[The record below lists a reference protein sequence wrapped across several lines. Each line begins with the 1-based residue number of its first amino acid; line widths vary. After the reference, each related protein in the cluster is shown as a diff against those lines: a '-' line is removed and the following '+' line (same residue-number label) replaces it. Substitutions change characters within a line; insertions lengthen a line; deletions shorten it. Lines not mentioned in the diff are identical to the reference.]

1 MNYTERNA
9 ELNKLFSIDQAS
21 IIETPYAHI
30 SFFPFNSQSE
40 ISSDIYRKRNDE
52 DQLIDENLHFS
63 YPVFMPP
70 CMLRAESAILLLH
83 GLNERSWSKYL
94 AWAEYLCH
102 NTKRPVILF
111 PLAFHI
117 NRAPKSWSNPKD
129 LADMFHLRRQLSN
142 NDRLVS
148 VANVTLSTRIT
159 ENPHRFYSSG
169 RQSIADVCNL
179 MEHITGGQH
188 PFFRP
193 NTTIDI
199 FAYSIGGFLA
209 EIALM
214 ANPRNLFA
222 KTKLFLFCGGGIFS
236 SMQGKSRGIMDSK
249 AFDALRSYFMHDFSS
264 SIYRYNHDDIDR
276 AFDTMIDAQYNKQL
290 RENFFCSMGDKIKGI
305 ALSKDVV
312 IPYAGIADALGRKYA
327 LKQIQQLDFPFLYT
341 HENPFPVIFQKQID
355 EVNQEFNNVFSIASA
370 FFSE

>member
-9 ELNKLFSIDQAS
+9 ELNKLFSIDKAS

-40 ISSDIYRKRNDE
+40 FSSDIYRARNDE
-52 DQLIDENLHFS
+52 DKLIDENLHFS

-236 SMQGKSRGIMDSK
+236 SMQGKSRGILDSN
-249 AFDALRSYFMHDFSS
+249 AFETLRSYFMHDFSS

-276 AFDTMIDAQYNKQL
+276 AFDAMIDAERNQL
-290 RENFFCSMGDKIKGI
+290 SRESFFSKLGNRIKGI
-305 ALSKDVV
+305 ALSNDMV
-312 IPYAGIADALGRKYA
+312 IPYKGILQALGLDYA
-327 LKQIQQLDFPFLYT
+327 SKQITQLDFPYPYT
-341 HENPFPVIFQKQID
+341 HENPFPSALDTYKQK
-355 EVNQEFNNVFSIASA
+355 VNDSFDAVFSQAA
-370 FFSE
+370 LFFK